1 MSNFNMFYGERVRN
15 VGQDPGYRDKEGVV
29 VGGDEHNFV
38 IKWDDV
44 EDEKDHDPCD
54 ILWLV
59 KERKL

>member
-15 VGQDPGYRDKEGVV
+15 VGQDPVYRDKEGVV

-38 IKWDDV
+38 VKWDDV

-59 KERKL
+59 KERRS

>member
-15 VGQDPGYRDKEGVV
+15 VGQDPGYRDIEGVV

-38 IKWDDV
+38 VKWDDV

-59 KERKL
+59 KERRS

>member
-15 VGQDPGYRDKEGVV
+15 VGQDPVYRDKEGVV

-59 KERKL
+59 KERKS